1 MVLEGKRLRWY
12 FNIGGKT
19 ADVQMPED
27 VLSNEKFNSIVLER
41 LDTHMHTH
49 TRYNLHAFSI

>member
-41 LDTHMHTH
+41 
-49 TRYNLHAFSI
+49 